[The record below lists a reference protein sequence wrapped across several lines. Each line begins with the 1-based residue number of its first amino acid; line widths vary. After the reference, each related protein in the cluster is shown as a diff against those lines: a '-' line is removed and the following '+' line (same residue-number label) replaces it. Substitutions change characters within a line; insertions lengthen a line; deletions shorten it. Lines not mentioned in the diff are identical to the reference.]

1 MNYNQLTKLQFE
13 EIMGNLT
20 DGLWLKVVC
29 DSVSANVFYPEFEF
43 LIFGDCEKY
52 QFGHLE
58 YDEEN
63 NFQNIIIDADDID
76 TIHRCSISPMFDAEQ
91 IILTMF
97 DDVRIFLETEN
108 C

>member
-13 EIMGNLT
+13 EIMEEIT

-29 DSVSANVFYPEFEF
+29 DSVSVNVFYPEFEF
-43 LIFGDCEKY
+43 LVFESDNKY

-63 NFQNIIIDADDID
+63 NFQNIIIDVDDID
-76 TIHRCSISPMFDAEQ
+76 TIHRCSVSPMFNAEQ
-91 IILTMF
+91 IILTMC
-97 DDVRIFLETEN
+97 DDVRIFLETDN

>member
-1 MNYNQLTKLQFE
+1 MFNQITNEQFE
-13 EIMGNLT
+13 EIMESLT

-29 DSVSANVFYPEFEF
+29 DSVSVSTFYSEFEF
-43 LIFGDCEKY
+43 LVFNSGKY
-52 QFGHLE
+52 QFGHKK

-63 NFQNIIIDADDID
+63 NFQNIIINVDDICC
-76 TIHRCSISPMFDAEQ
+76 IHRCSISPMFCAEQ
-91 IILTMF
+91 IVLTMF

>member
-29 DSVSANVFYPEFEF
+29 DSVPVNVFYPEFEF
-43 LIFGDCEKY
+43 IVFGDSKKY

-63 NFQNIIIDADDID
+63 NFQNIIIDVDDICS
-76 TIHRCSISPMFDAEQ
+76 IHRCSISPMFCAEQ

-97 DDVRIFLETEN
+97 DDARIFLETEN

>member
-1 MNYNQLTKLQFE
+1 MFNQITNEQFE
-13 EIMGNLT
+13 EIMESLT
-20 DGLWLKVVC
+20 GGLWLKVVC

-76 TIHRCSISPMFDAEQ
+76 TIHRCSISPIFNAEQ
-91 IILTMF
+91 IVLTMY

>member
-1 MNYNQLTKLQFE
+1 MFKQITNEQFE
-13 EIMGNLT
+13 EIMEGLT

-29 DSVSANVFYPEFEF
+29 DSVSVNMFYPEFEF
-43 LIFGDCEKY
+43 LVFGDSEKY

-58 YDEEN
+58 YNEEN
-63 NFQNIIIDADDID
+63 NFQNIIIDVDSVVE
-76 TIHRCSISPMFDAEQ
+76 IHRCSISPMFCAEQ

>member
-13 EIMGNLT
+13 EIMESLT
-20 DGLWLKVVC
+20 GGIWLKVVC
-29 DSVSANVFYPEFEF
+29 DSVSASTFYPEFEF
-43 LIFGDCEKY
+43 LVFVDSGKY

-63 NFQNIIIDADDID
+63 NFQNIIIDINDID
-76 TIHRCSISPMFDAEQ
+76 TIHKCSISPMFDAEQ
-91 IILTMF
+91 IILTMY
-97 DDVRIFLETEN
+97 DEVRIFLETEN

>member
-1 MNYNQLTKLQFE
+1 MFNQITNEQFE
-13 EIMGNLT
+13 EIMEQISG
-20 DGLWLKVVC
+20 GLWLKVVC
-29 DSVSANVFYPEFEF
+29 DSVPVNVFYPEFEF
-43 LIFGDCEKY
+43 LVFNFCKY

-58 YDEEN
+58 YNEEN
-63 NFQNIIIDADDID
+63 NFQNIIIDVDSVVE
-76 TIHRCSISPMFDAEQ
+76 IHRCSISPMFDAEQ

>member
-1 MNYNQLTKLQFE
+1 MDYNQLTKLQFE
-13 EIMGNLT
+13 EIMESLT
-20 DGLWLKVVC
+20 GGLWLKVVC
-29 DSVSANVFYPEFEF
+29 DSVPVNVFYPEFEF
-43 LIFGDCEKY
+43 LVFNSGKY

-63 NFQNIIIDADDID
+63 NFQNIIIDADSVVG
-76 TIHRCSISPMFDAEQ
+76 IHRCSISPMFCAEQ

>member
-1 MNYNQLTKLQFE
+1 LFNQLTNLEFE

-29 DSVSANVFYPEFEF
+29 DSVTVNVFYPEFEF
-43 LIFGDCEKY
+43 LVFNSGKY

-58 YDEEN
+58 YNEEN
-63 NFQNIIIDADDID
+63 NYQNICID
-76 TIHRCSISPMFDAEQ
+76 TDNVVEIHRNKYSPMFRAEQ
-91 IILTMF
+91 IILTMY